1 MSWNLEG
8 LKVYATYLD
17 EFPVSGVVELSRVAY
32 GGDVKH
38 SIVLDR
44 PIAVYGA
51 IRDRVIVDHKNVI
64 RVKSNTEVYS
74 PYETVNS

>member
-17 EFPVSGVVELSRVAY
+17 EFAVSGVVELSRVAY

-38 SIVLDR
+38 TIVLDR
-44 PIAVYGA
+44 PIVVYGA
-51 IRDRVIVDHKNVI
+51 VRDRVIVDHKSVT